1 MQPQVRVKLYMLAS
15 GLFDRP
21 EALSSDFHFSL
32 VAKLLHDAPAD
43 WPYRSILE
51 SLERD
56 LVSGP
61 DMARLETEY
70 DHLFAPGPGGAMV
83 PFRGD
88 FWLRGG
94 AAREARELMANYGI
108 ALFGNVP
115 EHADHLVTELEFMA
129 CLIAEDGETRDLQR
143 YFLRRHLARW
153 LPRFAQA
160 VYAEARLP
168 RYRLAA
174 SLLVTLMEVEGEL
187 LGRGTPAR
195 ESFDDSQVLQAA

>member
-15 GLFDRP
+15 GLFDQP
-21 EALSSDFHFSL
+21 EPISSDFHFSL

-43 WPYRSILE
+43 WPYRSTLE
-51 SLERD
+51 ALERD
-56 LVSGP
+56 LVKET
-61 DMARLETEY
+61 DFARLEAEY
-70 DHLFAPGPGGAMV
+70 DHLFTAGSCGAMV
-83 PFRGD
+83 PPRGD

-129 CLIAEDGETRDLQR
+129 CLIAEDGDTRDLQR

-160 VYAEARLP
+160 VYVEARLP

-174 SLLVTLMEVEGEL
+174 SLLVQLMEVEGEL
-187 LGRGTPAR
+187 LGRGTPVR
-195 ESFDDSQVLQAA
+195 ESFDESQVLQAA

>member
-1 MQPQVRVKLYMLAS
+1 MQAQVRVKLYMLAA
-15 GLFDRP
+15 GLFDQP
-21 EALSSDFHFSL
+21 EEVSSDFHFSL

-43 WPYRSILE
+43 WTYRAVLE

-61 DMARLETEY
+61 SFSRLEAEY
-70 DHLFAPGPGGAMV
+70 EHLFGAGPGGAMV
-83 PFRGD
+83 PTRGD

-94 AAREARELMANYGI
+94 AAREARELMTNYGL
-108 ALFGNVP
+108 ALFGNAP

-129 CLIAEDGETRDLQR
+129 CLIAEDDETRDLQR

-153 LPRFAQA
+153 LPRFAQS
-160 VYAEARLP
+160 VYAEAHLP

-174 SLLVTLMEVEGEL
+174 ALLVQLMEEEGEF
-187 LGRGTPAR
+187 LGRTAPVR
-195 ESFDDSQVLQAA
+195 DTYESQVLQAA